1 MSRRLRPFIDYPLDM
16 RRIRACQSAAA
27 LHDCL
32 DPSPRAEFPQR
43 GFPILVTDREHF
55 LDMRPNRRRR
65 RAQGHGLEPLRPSH
79 GERDAEDPAH
89 RFADVMHLL
98 DPQHIEETLHVVEQ
112 VVDRPLVMRPW
123 IRRLPMAA
131 HVAADYPIMTRQRR
145 HPVVPEAR
153 TAPEAVLD

>member
-16 RRIRACQSAAA
+16 RGIRARQSAAA

-32 DPSPRAEFPQR
+32 DPSARTKFPQR

-65 RAQGHGLEPLRPSH
+65 RAQGHRLEPLGPSH
-79 GERDAEDPAH
+79 GKRDAENPTH
-89 RFADVMHLL
+89 RFANVVHLL
-98 DPQHIEETLHVVEQ
+98 DSQRVEETLHVVEQ
-112 VVDRPLVMRPW
+112 VVDRPLVIRPW

-131 HVAADYPIMTRQRR
+131 HVATDYPIMTRQWR

-153 TAPEAVLD
+153 TAS